1 MLRIL
6 SLAFL
11 LGLFIPTVAASEVVY
26 EQNFEEV
33 EVGEAPSDFLILEG
47 RFAVRDEEGNRLLEL
62 PGTPLDSFAF
72 LFGTNVREGHQVSA
86 RIKSERTKRR
96 FPSFGIGLGG
106 VSGFKLRV
114 DPNKRAL
121 EILKREE
128 ESVAQVPYEW
138 TSGGWTWM
146 KFQIRKTGDSVWKV
160 EGKAWDEGTEE
171 PEEWT
176 ISHEETTEPVAGKF
190 SVWGK
195 PFSEKPIHYD
205 DLKAV
210 KVE

>member
-1 MLRIL
+1 MSRLLIAVL
-6 SLAFL
+6 SIGLYLA
-11 LGLFIPTVAASEVVY
+11 GAAPAEIVY

-47 RFAVRDEEGNRLLEL
+47 RFAVRDEEGNKLLEL

-72 LFGTNVREGHQVSA
+72 LFGTNVRDGHQVSA

-128 ESVAQVPYEW
+128 ESVVQVPYEW
-138 TSGGWTWM
+138 KSGGWTWM
-146 KFQIRKTGDSVWKV
+146 KFQIRKTGDTVWKV

-176 ISHEETTEPVAGKF
+176 ISHEEKTEPVAGKF

-195 PFSEKPIHYD
+195 PFSEKPIQYD

-210 KVE
+210 KIE